1 MHIKVP
7 SQVSL
12 IDCLVFKHQKTI
24 RVWDTKR
31 KNNSLTRKFIKNHHM
46 VVTSLVND
54 TLPSP
59 PSQNIQNLLNSARKR
74 NKHKKII
81 LLASSKLNS
90 LEQIVSKALIN
101 SDISHEELAL
111 LINEEEN
118 YFRLK
123 ERIRKKNIYDVTLKG
138 MNQYNTLERLGLL
151 KWLSKMKY
159 SLKL

>member
-1 MHIKVP
+1 M
-7 SQVSL
+7 
-12 IDCLVFKHQKTI
+12 
-24 RVWDTKR
+24 
-31 KNNSLTRKFIKNHHM
+31 
-46 VVTSLVND
+46 
-54 TLPSP
+54 
-59 PSQNIQNLLNSARKR
+59 
-74 NKHKKII
+74 
-81 LLASSKLNS
+81 LASSKLNS

>member
-1 MHIKVP
+1 MGHIR
-7 SQVSL
+7 VSL
-12 IDCLVFKHQKTI
+12 ATI
-24 RVWDTKR
+24 RV
-31 KNNSLTRKFIKNHHM
+31 SLTRKFIKNHHM
-46 VVTSLVND
+46 VVTSVVND
-54 TLPSP
+54 TLPPP

-81 LLASSKLNS
+81 LLAISKLNS

>member
-1 MHIKVP
+1 MGHIR
-7 SQVSL
+7 VSL
-12 IDCLVFKHQKTI
+12 ATI
-24 RVWDTKR
+24 RV
-31 KNNSLTRKFIKNHHM
+31 SLTRKFIKNHHM
-46 VVTSLVND
+46 VVTSVVND
-54 TLPSP
+54 TLPPP